1 MLRRAVSYL
10 VVLGVLLHAAALVR
24 HNAVM
29 LDAHL
34 LRGSLIADLHVLCNP
49 RSTASVDPAS
59 LADVPVPTDAQNG
72 CPICSGL
79 AFALALPTPDLTP
92 HFIAFDPPRLRPV
105 IVAVQRPL
113 PRALLPQSRGPPTL
127 A

>member
-24 HNAVM
+24 HNGVM

-49 RSTASVDPAS
+49 SGTGSVDAS
-59 LADVPVPTDAQNG
+59 GLVDVPIPTDAQNG
-72 CPICSGL
+72 CPVCSGL

-92 HFIAFDPPRLRPV
+92 YFIAFDLPRLRAV
-105 IVAVQRPL
+105 LVAAKRPP
-113 PRALLPQSRGPPTL
+113 PRAVLPPSRGPPTP